1 MVNRIRSPPPWFL
14 ELLNFE
20 NQGGILM
27 CKENKYYLELEDGS
41 REYVSKKVFKEYWKL
56 VNRENYLKKLD
67 RKQKI
72 LSLNLA
78 DDDGKE
84 FAETLESG
92 IDVEK
97 IVETAERI
105 RELNEAID
113 SLNAEERELIYRL
126 YFDNES
132 FSSIARSK
140 KISYQAIQKKNKKI
154 LSKLKEIL
162 KNL

>member
-1 MVNRIRSPPPWFL
+1 MTN
-14 ELLNFE
+14 N
-20 NQGGILM
+20 
-27 CKENKYYLELEDGS
+27 KKYYLEMEDAS
-41 REYVSKKVFKEYWKL
+41 REYVSEKVFKEYWKL
-56 VNRENYLKKLD
+56 VNRENYLKRLD

-72 LSLNLA
+72 ISLNVA
-78 DDDGKE
+78 DEDGRE
-84 FAETLESG
+84 LGETLASG

-105 RELNEAID
+105 RELHRAIAT
-113 SLNAEERELIYRL
+113 LNDDERELIYRL
-126 YFDNES
+126 YFNNES

-162 KNL
+162 KSL